1 MTKPFWIRGPAT
13 AVACALAAFFMLLVS
28 TDVRANPAAEAFIQ
42 QNFDKGYAILNDAS
56 LPEGARREQFRAL
69 LLQLAAV
76 RRVALFTLGTYAKS
90 APPET
95 IDGFV
100 EAFTNYSLSIYERG
114 LNQYDGQK
122 LRVTGSSDRAAD
134 DSIVQAD
141 IVSANGRSIGV
152 AFRVRR
158 DEAGAPTITDLLI
171 LGISLATAQRDEFT
185 GYLMQHDGNVSEL
198 SKRLNMGAGK
208 TQTP

>member
-1 MTKPFWIRGPAT
+1 MTAP
-13 AVACALAAFFMLLVS
+13 VAGILIAFVMLLGNIAGA
-28 TDVRANPAAEAFIQ
+28 RANPATEAFIQ
-42 QNFDKGYAILNDAS
+42 QNFDKGYEILNDSALS
-56 LPEGARREQFRAL
+56 QAERRDRFRAL

-76 RRVALFTLGTYAKS
+76 RRVALYTLGPYAKS
-90 APPET
+90 APPEA
-95 IDGFV
+95 IDRFV
-100 EAFTNYSLSIYERG
+100 EAFKNYSLSIYERG

-141 IVSANGRSIGV
+141 IVSPNGRSIGV

-158 DEAGAPTITDLLI
+158 DEAGMPTITDLMI

-185 GYLMQHDGNVSEL
+185 AYLSQHNGNVAEL
-198 SKRLNMGAGK
+198 SERLDMTLGR
-208 TQTP
+208 TQMP